1 MASGDIHQLT
11 VTGSYL
17 GQTVVNRWFYRQNS
31 ADIGGVGTEVEL
43 VQEFQTEVL
52 EVLMNAMSDE
62 YSISLIEGVG
72 LRDPGTFN
80 YTAPIAIDGDLT
92 MLGAPSPAFLAIALR
107 FQRVAPGQRYGYKR
121 FPAPPG
127 DFIDGNST
135 IPTYQSTYGDPL
147 ASAMSATLTPAG
159 LSFSPFVASRPILF
173 GANPSGYVSSFVSY
187 RGLTTQNTRK
197 P

>member
-11 VTGSYL
+11 VTGTYL
-17 GQTVVNRWFYRQNS
+17 GQAIVNRWFYQQVS
-31 ADIGGVGTEVEL
+31 GDIPSIGTEVEL
-43 VQEFQTEVL
+43 VNEFQSAVL
-52 EVLMNAMSDE
+52 EVLMNAMSEE

-92 MLGAPSPAFLAIALR
+92 MLGAPQPAFMAVAFR
-107 FQRVAPGQRYGYKR
+107 FQRLAPGQRYGYKR

-127 DFIDGNST
+127 DFIDGNNT
-135 IPTYQSTYGDPL
+135 IAAYQSTYADPL
-147 ASAMSATLTPAG
+147 AAAMAATLSPAG
-159 LSFSPFVASRPILF
+159 LTFVPFVASRPITL